1 MTDKAFQI
9 ARRAYGEYT
18 VVETVNGYP
27 AASLRAMVLE
37 YARGDGEYF
46 VYDIDETPGQRACA
60 AYQSPLDW
68 L

>member
-9 ARRAYGEYT
+9 ARRAYGEYA
-18 VVETVNGYP
+18 VVETVSGYQ
-27 AASLRAMVLE
+27 AASLRAMALE
-37 YARGDGEYF
+37 AERGDGEYF
-46 VYDIDETPGQRACA
+46 VYGADETPGQRTGA